1 MKTDQVLHVSC
12 ALIENDGR
20 ILVAQRGKDMKHP
33 GKWEFPGGK
42 IEPGETAQECLLR
55 EIFEELS
62 IHIEIKTELPVFF
75 HHYPYQSIALH
86 PFVCSSFSQ
95 KTIPGEHQNVDWI
108 LPGDLPLL
116 NWVEA
121 DIKVWKYYLDQ
132 FCKAKK
138 YLT

>member
-12 ALIENDGR
+12 ALIENDGK
-20 ILVAQRGKDMKHP
+20 ILVAQRGQNMRHA

-42 IEPGETAQECLLR
+42 IEPEETAHECLLR

-62 IHIEIKTELPVFF
+62 IHIEIKTELPVFY
-75 HHYPYQSIALH
+75 HRYPDQTIALH
-86 PFVCSSFSQ
+86 PFVCSSNSQ
-95 KTIPGEHQNVDWI
+95 KIIPEEHQHIVWI

-121 DIKVWKYYLDQ
+121 DIKAWKYYLGQ
-132 FCKAKK
+132 LGEKK
-138 YLT
+138 ETP